1 MICVSSERAYDG
13 TNLVHK
19 NEWILLKEEY
29 AGLMDGKRPPRS
41 EENRFIERST
51 CLHKNSNNVAST
63 GELSAEDED
72 AELHALVGLLKNIKE
87 EDVNHH

>member
-1 MICVSSERAYDG
+1 
-13 TNLVHK
+13 
-19 NEWILLKEEY
+19 
-29 AGLMDGKRPPRS
+29 MDGKRPPRS

-87 EDVNHH
+87 EEADHYFYISFSVLVAVKSHFHPF